1 MSEATELTKNEQS
14 LINKLEE
21 ETKNTSGG
29 LPSYVATISENV
41 GSAIELNNEL
51 SKRYGNTPISLHDLR
66 KAGNFKNIMC
76 SSSILGSAL
85 GMFPSTIEFNDALTS
100 DIKNSRIDDTARVGL
115 KVVVGIGI
123 GAILLP
129 YAAGAA
135 TVGVALPW

>member
-66 KAGNFKNIMC
+66 KAGNFKISCVQVQFWVVHWGC
-76 SSSILGSAL
+76 S
-85 GMFPSTIEFNDALTS
+85 P
-100 DIKNSRIDDTARVGL
+100 RQ
-115 KVVVGIGI
+115 
-123 GAILLP
+123 
-129 YAAGAA
+129 
-135 TVGVALPW
+135 